1 MTLDTIARRAG
12 LGFLAVRE
20 EQFDFMVP
28 KKRLDRPAVK
38 AFSTL
43 LEEPATRETLTRLG
57 MRL

>member
-1 MTLDTIARRAG
+1 L
-12 LGFLAVRE
+12 LAVRV